1 MSSAF
6 RPVQPPSVVAHRR
19 QPSSPSLQPVQLPS
33 SLQIDDLG
41 AFKGKFVSS
50 DAPPLGSSVGG
61 EGSAIKESAE
71 CAPPGCRARSRASNG
86 GGLRALGDDEERWG
100 NLTAVEVRV
109 MVLCRC
115 LRGAMA
121 THMEK
126 SKKKNPKPL
135 AQMKNLKKMNPKR
148 CGRFEEHTSS
158 THAVPIGMPTI
169 SAHSMPMVSPSPASR
184 TFTVPG
190 KDASNCRHREKRFSA
205 DFRHLN
211 LRDTGNNRE
220 TSELQ
225 DEIDMLQE
233 ENDNI
238 LEKLKLAEDRCEEA
252 EARARELENQV
263 AALGEGVSLEARLLS
278 RKEATLRQREAAV
291 KAAEQTRGG
300 MDEEI
305 EGLRLHV
312 ESAKDEVV
320 TAIRQ
325 LGEAESEVKALRS
338 LTQILIL
345 TQEEMEEVVLKRCWL
360 ARYWGLALQHGI
372 CSEIALSKY
381 EYWSTFAPDPL
392 EFVISAGQEANQESW
407 NRGYDGSKR
416 QNRKLLKDC
425 DMTGE
430 GDIESMLSVEKGLK
444 ELASLK
450 VEDAVMSMLYHQG
463 QQFFFQKSTSG
474 MAYIFLEKS
483 ENPWRGG
490 GFG

>member
-1 MSSAF
+1 
-6 RPVQPPSVVAHRR
+6 
-19 QPSSPSLQPVQLPS
+19 
-33 SLQIDDLG
+33 
-41 AFKGKFVSS
+41 
-50 DAPPLGSSVGG
+50 
-61 EGSAIKESAE
+61 
-71 CAPPGCRARSRASNG
+71 
-86 GGLRALGDDEERWG
+86 
-100 NLTAVEVRV
+100 
-109 MVLCRC
+109 
-115 LRGAMA
+115 
-121 THMEK
+121 
-126 SKKKNPKPL
+126 
-135 AQMKNLKKMNPKR
+135 
-148 CGRFEEHTSS
+148 
-158 THAVPIGMPTI
+158 MPTI

-463 QQFFFQKSTSG
+463 QQFFFQKSTSDCRLSG
-474 MAYIFLEKS
+474 DAKYTEAYELNQDESEDVLFKQAWLTYFWRRAKIHGVEEDLAEERLHSWAHFSSTNILFNHNNSATPKAIALYSALAVDLATTDCFLLFHKTKLPPIKMQYPEVD
-483 ENPWRGG
+483 N
-490 GFG
+490 